1 MAPDETTNA
10 AADPMA
16 GLSAAPAS
24 WVKWGKPGDWVR
36 GTLAD
41 VREMESTFADRPGEM
56 VKVYEFVA
64 SGGSFHNFKKE
75 NGVVNIDEQPTIL
88 EKGAIWLI
96 GGKTAI
102 DNQMRNVKIGQ
113 IFGMRFA
120 EEKPNRK
127 NPSFSPTKVVNV
139 LVGEMDPEYQ
149 GQTSADQTF

>member
-1 MAPDETTNA
+1 
-10 AADPMA
+10 MA
-16 GLSAAPAS
+16 GLSEAPAS
-24 WVKWGKPGDWVR
+24 WVKWGTPGDWVR

-41 VREMESTFADRPGEM
+41 VREMESTLADKPGEM

-75 NGVVNIDEQPTIL
+75 NGVVNMDAEATIL
-88 EKGAIWLI
+88 EKGSMWLI
-96 GGKTAI
+96 GGKAGI

-120 EEKPNRK
+120 EEKPNKR
-127 NPSFSPTKVVNV
+127 NTSYSPTKVIKV
-139 LVGEMDPEYQ
+139 LIGEMDSEYQ